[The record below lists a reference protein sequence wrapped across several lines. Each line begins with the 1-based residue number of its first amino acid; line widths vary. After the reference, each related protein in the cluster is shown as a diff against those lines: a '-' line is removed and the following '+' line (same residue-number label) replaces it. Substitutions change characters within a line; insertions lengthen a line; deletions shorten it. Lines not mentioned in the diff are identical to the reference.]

1 MYNRG
6 NDNKSDPAAV
16 IKIVQS
22 LCGEDFVL
30 FCFVCNGKGAVVYK
44 LFHIISIKWTLMHLN
59 FLLP

>member
-6 NDNKSDPAAV
+6 NDYKSDPAAV

-30 FCFVCNGKGAVVYK
+30 FCFVLCAMGRA
-44 LFHIISIKWTLMHLN
+44 
-59 FLLP
+59 LLCINSFT